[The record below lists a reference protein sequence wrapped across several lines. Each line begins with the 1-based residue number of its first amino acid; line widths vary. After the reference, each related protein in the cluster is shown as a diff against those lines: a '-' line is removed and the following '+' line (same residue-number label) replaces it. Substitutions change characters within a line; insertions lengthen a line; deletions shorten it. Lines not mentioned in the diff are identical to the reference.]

1 MSPALREPSTARLWV
16 TFHRVLRLLLSVVA
30 RNALAAPDAGNV
42 QVQGQ
47 RPLLVFACDSDTA
60 KDEANDAA
68 AARLSVPATE
78 PRTSDSLC

>member
-1 MSPALREPSTARLWV
+1 MV
-16 TFHRVLRLLLSVVA
+16 T
-30 RNALAAPDAGNV
+30 RNALAAADPGNV

-60 KDEANDAA
+60 NDEANGAA
-68 AARLSVPATE
+68 AARLSLPGTE